1 MSVLGCAYGT
11 RVSATREGA
20 ERIDESCELRV
31 SCPLR
36 CRVVEIVGDAIRLQ
50 DAGRVDGS
58 EPLRSRGSSTA
69 GERVTP
75 IIRYLRR
82 IPVRRPHIAPA
93 RPLRVRRPT
102 DRRLRASP
110 ARGVQGPPR
119 SNVHATR
126 RRETAERVGK

>member
-1 MSVLGCAYGT
+1 MRIACVVSVAMSWSRSSEMLFGF
-11 RVSATREGA
+11 
-20 ERIDESCELRV
+20 RIGGWFRT
-31 SCPLR
+31 
-36 CRVVEIVGDAIRLQ
+36 
-50 DAGRVDGS
+50 
-58 EPLRSRGSSTA
+58 SRGSSTA

-82 IPVRRPHIAPA
+82 VPVRRPHIAPA

-119 SNVHATR
+119 SNVHGVVKPLKGSESER
-126 RRETAERVGK
+126 RACASQGYRYRQLLYY